1 MRSKLNPDGTR
12 IRILRTQRGW
22 TQEQLAEIAGV
33 SPRTIQRTE
42 TANRGSFDTV
52 RAIAGAFEMDFDRL
66 LKPEARSVSDPEP
79 QIANP
84 THMPSPGPEIEPIPD
99 DPSKPPVRCWW
110 AIPLL
115 SISTLALGLVTGVI
129 FTTQFK
135 NGGKSHSSET
145 SEIHVVSRPLATLQ
159 EPVSSVTV
167 TQREKP
173 LTKAPSP
180 SMTPADP
187 NHAVTIAE
195 SLPDSNSEE
204 QPSDIN
210 STADLYLP
218 DIIKRSQVS
227 TSPDLSKQSH
237 DLLSELVIPEVP
249 VAQGELQAF
258 SIRTLDQ
265 PDLGAVR
272 QAVDLATKKT
282 STFISKVST
291 SIKRA
296 F

>member
-42 TANRGSFDTV
+42 TANCGSFDTL
-52 RAIAGAFEMDFDRL
+52 RAIAGAFETDFDRL
-66 LKPEARSVSDPEP
+66 LKPEAQSVSDPEP
-79 QIANP
+79 QIANL
-84 THMPSPGPEIEPIPD
+84 THMPSPEIEPIPD
-99 DPSKPPVRCWW
+99 DPSKPLVRCWW

-115 SISTLALGLVTGVI
+115 SVSTLALGLVTGVI

-145 SEIHVVSRPLATLQ
+145 SKIHVVSRPLATLQ

-173 LTKAPSP
+173 LTKAAAQ
-180 SMTPADP
+180 SMKPADP
-187 NHAVTIAE
+187 NHSVTIAE
-195 SLPDSNSEE
+195 SLPYSNSEE
-204 QPSDIN
+204 QTSDIN
-210 STADLYLP
+210 STADLVSP
-218 DIIKRSQVS
+218 DIIKRSQVY
-227 TSPDLSKQSH
+227 TSLDLPIQSH

-249 VAQGELQAF
+249 IAPGELQAF
-258 SIRTLDQ
+258 SIRTLDE

-282 STFISKVST
+282 STFISKVSA
-291 SIKRA
+291 SIKHA